1 MTPGILAATHEN
13 RFQRFLRRLLRGEAR
28 PFMRFVAA
36 GLAGVA
42 EVRIRLM
49 EPVEVA

>member
-1 MTPGILAATHEN
+1 
-13 RFQRFLRRLLRGEAR
+13 
-28 PFMRFVAA
+28 MRCVSA

-49 EPVEVA
+49 EPVEVARRHGTL